1 MNRNEDGRHVRYVDP
16 TPPFDFILSAHIFT
30 DGDPQIAY
38 FDGRA
43 YHRVLRVDDCL
54 ILATVESIGSVD
66 DPRLRMRF
74 ASDHALSDRNL
85 NEATALIGSVFN
97 AQLDV
102 SPFYQLVLED
112 RIMAKLTNKL
122 RGLKNPK
129 TTTVFEALFDS
140 IIEQQISLSVAHVLE
155 GRVIKAFGDDLCV
168 NNHHYYASPTPER
181 LARASV
187 KSLRSCGLS
196 RGKAEYIIGIAQRIA
211 AQELD
216 LEGLRRCTKTNEVLN
231 RLCALR
237 GVGVWTA
244 ELTALRSLNRL
255 DIIPA
260 DDIGLHRWIAH
271 YYCNDRRITSAEVR
285 RLAGRWG
292 TWKGL
297 AGYYVVVAG
306 LLKIPLK

>member
-1 MNRNEDGRHVRYVDP
+1 
-16 TPPFDFILSAHIFT
+16 
-30 DGDPQIAY
+30 
-38 FDGRA
+38 
-43 YHRVLRVDDCL
+43 L

-66 DPRLRMRF
+66 DPRLRTRF
-74 ASDHALSDRNL
+74 VSDHTLSDHNL
-85 NEATALIGSVFN
+85 NEATALIGSMFN

-102 SPFYQLVLED
+102 SPFYRSVLED
-112 RIMAKLTNKL
+112 RVMAKLTNEL
-122 RGLKNPK
+122 RGLKNPM

-140 IIEQQISLSVAHVLE
+140 IIEQQISLRAAHVLE
-155 GRVIKAFGDDLCV
+155 GRVIKAFGDELCV
-168 NNHHYYASPTPER
+168 NDHHYYASPRPER

-196 RGKAEYIIGIAQRIA
+196 RAKAEYVIGIAQHIS
-211 AQELD
+211 AQEID
-216 LEGLRRCTKTNEVLN
+216 LEGLRRCTHTNEVLN

-244 ELTALRSLNRL
+244 ELTALRGLNRL

-285 RLAGRWG
+285 RLAERWG

-297 AGYYVVVAG
+297 AGYYLVVAG